1 MNHIYLIEDLGL
13 MLVAAS
19 FMMLVT
25 RRLKTPAIV
34 NYLLAGLCIGP
45 VLGWMHETSH
55 LDLISETG
63 IVLLLFL
70 VGIELNIRHFKE
82 AGKEVI
88 WTGLWQMSL
97 TCAVIFGLA
106 TVFQHSL
113 QTSIILGLAFMF
125 SSTVV
130 VVKLL
135 QEHRTMKAFHGRVSV
150 GILLLQDVAAL
161 AAITLISSLG
171 TTGEAQNASVLTI
184 ILTSLSGMA
193 LLIGFAWVASKFIVN
208 PALNWSLPIPG
219 MMFIWSLGWCFLFV
233 AMAHMFGL
241 SHEIGAFL
249 AGLSLAQSRYSAEL
263 KRRVHPL
270 MNFFVVIFFVVLGV
284 ETKFNLSVSMWAQV
298 FALSACVMAF
308 KCVIIVGVLWK
319 LGRRKEGS
327 LLAGLHLAQISEFSL
342 ILIALAGRQGLVSEE
357 VQTMVAWTGISTIA
371 ISSYGVFFQ
380 KSLLRWIQSNSR
392 LGALFHWTEKETEDN
407 PIPMERDHAILVIGM
422 NAMGRDIVKQLVA
435 SGENVTAIDSD
446 PMKLQDLPCNTVHGN
461 IHDWDLLEAAGFSNA
476 KLIVSAL
483 QIEEANQLLAFRSH
497 AAKIPCCV
505 MAPDTFVMPA
515 LLELDVSYFMTPFA
529 DGIKRQRAEL
539 TERGL
544 LEK

>member
-19 FMMLVT
+19 LMMLVT
-25 RRLKTPAIV
+25 RKLKTPAIV
-34 NYLLAGLCIGP
+34 NYLLAGLMVGP
-45 VLGWMHETSH
+45 VLGLMHETSH

-70 VGIELNIRHFKE
+70 VGIELNIQHFKQ

-97 TCAVIFGLA
+97 TCAIVFGLA
-106 TVFQHSL
+106 IVFRHSM

-135 QEHRTMKAFHGRVSV
+135 QENKGMKAFHGRISV

-161 AAITLISSLG
+161 AAITLVSSLG
-171 TTGEAQNASVLTI
+171 TTGDTQGTSMITI
-184 ILTSLSGMA
+184 LLTSLGGMV
-193 LLIGFAWVASKFIVN
+193 LLIGFTWLASKYMVN

-233 AMAHMFGL
+233 ALAHGFGL

-249 AGLSLAQSRYSAEL
+249 AGLSLAQSHFSAEL

-284 ETKFNLSVSMWAQV
+284 ETKFNLSATMWAQV
-298 FALSACVMAF
+298 FALSACVMVL
-308 KCVIIVGVLWK
+308 KCFIIVLVLWK
-319 LGRRKEGS
+319 LGRRKEGT

-342 ILIALAGRQGLVSEE
+342 ILIALAGRQGLVTEE
-357 VQTMVAWTGISTIA
+357 IQTMVAWTGIITIA
-371 ISSYGVFFQ
+371 ISSYGVFFR
-380 KSLLRWIQSNSR
+380 KSILNWIKHNKR
-392 LGALFHWTEKETEDN
+392 IGGLFHWKEEEPSANTPSAEKS
-407 PIPMERDHAILVIGM
+407 RAILVIGM
-422 NAMGRDIVKQLVA
+422 NAMGRDIVKQLVTK
-435 SGENVTAIDSD
+435 GEIVTAIDSD
-446 PMKLQDLPCNTVHGN
+446 PMKLKDLPCNTQHGN
-461 IHDWDLLEAAGFSNA
+461 IHDWDLLESAGFTQA

-483 QIEEANQLLAFRSH
+483 QIEEANQLLAFRSQ
-497 AAKIPCCV
+497 AAGIPCCV
-505 MAPDTFVMPA
+505 MAPDTLVMPA

-539 TERGL
+539 SERGL

>member
-1 MNHIYLIEDLGL
+1 MNHIDLIEDLGR

-19 FMMLVT
+19 LMMLVT
-25 RRLKTPAIV
+25 RKLKTPAIV
-34 NYLLAGLCIGP
+34 NYLLAGLVIGP
-45 VLGWMHETSH
+45 VMGFMHETSH

-70 VGIELNIRHFKE
+70 VGIELNIQHFKK

-97 TCAVIFGLA
+97 TCAAVFGLA
-106 TVFQHSL
+106 VLFRHSI

-135 QEHRTMKAFHGRVSV
+135 QENRGMKAFHGRISV

-161 AAITLISSLG
+161 AAITLVSSLG
-171 TTGEAQNASVLTI
+171 STGETQDPSI
-184 ILTSLSGMA
+184 IATLLTSLGGMA
-193 LLIGFAWVASKFIVN
+193 LLIGCTWVASKYIVN

-233 AMAHMFGL
+233 ALAHGFGL

-249 AGLSLAQSRYSAEL
+249 AGLSLAQSRFSAEL

-284 ETKFNLSVSMWAQV
+284 ETKFNLSATMWAQV
-298 FALSACVMAF
+298 FALSACVMLL
-308 KCVIIVGVLWK
+308 KCLIIITVLWK
-319 LGRRKEGS
+319 MGRRKEGS

-357 VQTMVAWTGISTIA
+357 IQTMVAWTGIITIA
-371 ISSYGVFFQ
+371 ISSYGVFFR
-380 KSLLRWIQSNSR
+380 SSILNWIKNNDR
-392 LGALFHWTEKETEDN
+392 LSGLFQWTEEKPAASTSANEN
-407 PIPMERDHAILVIGM
+407 SNAILVIGM

-435 SGENVTAIDSD
+435 KGEIVTAIDSD
-446 PMKLQDLPCNTVHGN
+446 HMKLKDLPCKTLHGN
-461 IHDWDLLEAAGFSNA
+461 IHDWDLLESAGFTQA

-483 QIEEANQLLAFRSH
+483 QIEEANQLLAFRSQ
-497 AAKIPCCV
+497 AAGIPCCV
-505 MAPDTFVMPA
+505 MAPDTLVMPA
-515 LLELDVSYFMTPFA
+515 LLELDVSYFMVPFA
-529 DGIKRQRAEL
+529 DGIKRQKVEL
-539 TERGL
+539 SNQGL